1 MSENTRELEK
11 KLHAFSLRLID
22 GITKKLSLSVYTRKL
37 ERNCTLMPLEHIDCI
52 NDELSVSIYF
62 RELEKKLHFHATGYY
77 RQNHQRTKISWT
89 ISVGGFCKI
98 SGLIEILIF

>member
-11 KLHAFSLRLID
+11 TFHAFSLRLID

-62 RELEKKLHFHATGYY
+62 RELEKKNYTSMLLAITDKITNGLKFHGRY
-77 RQNHQRTKISWT
+77 
-89 ISVGGFCKI
+89 
-98 SGLIEILIF
+98 L